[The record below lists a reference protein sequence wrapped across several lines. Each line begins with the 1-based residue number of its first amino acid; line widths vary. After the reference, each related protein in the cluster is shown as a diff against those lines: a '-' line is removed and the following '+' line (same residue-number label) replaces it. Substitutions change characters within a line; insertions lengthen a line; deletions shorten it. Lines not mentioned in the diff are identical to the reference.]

1 MACIHDPLPEFGA
14 IMKSAFSITQR
25 WIKFILGI
33 VLLSTLVWFLST
45 GYTPPGILGA
55 VIRHNQANDIDASPF
70 FYGDVEN
77 MTELEEG
84 LKELMEEQKVDSTL
98 STE

>member
-1 MACIHDPLPEFGA
+1 MDSTG
-14 IMKSAFSITQR
+14 KR
-25 WIKFILGI
+25 WLKFLAGILILGSF
-33 VLLSTLVWFLST
+33 VWLLTT
-45 GYTPPGILGA
+45 GYTPPGILGE

-84 LKELMEEQKVDSTL
+84 LKELMEAQKADSTL
-98 STE
+98 KAD

>member
-1 MACIHDPLPEFGA
+1 MDGEFNSRN
-14 IMKSAFSITQR
+14 KSAVYIA
-25 WIKFILGI
+25 WMKLLLGMLA
-33 VLLSTLVWFLST
+33 LLCVVWFLSS
-45 GYTPPGILGA
+45 GYTPPGIFGE

-84 LKELMEEQKVDSTL
+84 LKQLLKESKEE
-98 STE
+98 